1 MLVLKR
7 SEDTYPD
14 HADAAVRYRLP
25 TGLAPL
31 PGPDGTP
38 QAVLTRSPDGGLLHL
53 RLGATWP
60 ELRPGDRPV
69 AFAAG
74 RFRLIL
80 QTPTARETGRWWPTP
95 IGGNAVVDRS
105 VSLDPIEAAIAKS
118 LGQRTNDLVDAE
130 VELTLHGLAPA
141 FPWLVSVELATLRSR
156 IAALLGATPASWDAV
171 EAAFLGL
178 TEDTFMWHPLEARAL
193 RPLLDEALLAIAQYA
208 APVLLTSTDRGW
220 MLAQGGPSRLD
231 ISLAVPRVQTRTI
244 GLRWSFSE
252 FLAQQSDPRKHLVD
266 VAIPAPF
273 VAADLC
279 VVNDVPLASTGI
291 RSIAVEVRTGGP
303 SGMLRHEFRAGEPS
317 AARLRFVRES
327 TAELDIRWRARATIV
342 TASGP
347 AAVETAERSSGLLI
361 EVNPTS
367 LGLKALRFLA
377 AQEVFD
383 HVASL
388 EISVGSRTLTLNAA
402 SPEAWAVGREPP
414 TTVTVGA
421 MLASGERHALG
432 AMPIGPMGMTLDAGT
447 LGVGEIAPVV
457 LRPPPDLERRAAY
470 LAVQVEGHPWRTL
483 DPGGELALA
492 VRRESRVQPPKLRY
506 RTRLVSRGVEGATS
520 VMSESAWRDGVGEVV
535 SVDL

>member
-1 MLVLKR
+1 MLVLSR

-14 HADAAVRYRLP
+14 DTDAAVRYRLP

-38 QAVLTRSPDGGLLHL
+38 QAVLTRSQDGGLLHL

-60 ELRPGDRPV
+60 ELQPGDRPV
-69 AFAAG
+69 AFATG

-95 IGGNAVVDRS
+95 ITGNAVVDRS
-105 VSLDPIEAAIAKS
+105 VSLDPIEAAIAKY
-118 LGQRTNDLVDAE
+118 LGQHTNDLVDVE
-130 VELTLHGLAPA
+130 VELTLRGLAPP
-141 FPWLVSVELATLRSR
+141 FPWLVSVELATLQSR
-156 IAALLGATPASWDAV
+156 IAALLGATPASWEAV

-178 TEDTFMWHPLEARAL
+178 TEDTFMWHSLEARAL
-193 RPLLDEALLAIAQYA
+193 RPPLDEALLTIAQYA
-208 APVLLTSTDRGW
+208 APVLLSSSDRGW
-220 MLAQGGPSRLD
+220 VLAQGGPSRLD
-231 ISLAVPRVQTRTI
+231 ISLAVPRVQTRTS

-266 VAIPAPF
+266 VAVPAPF

-279 VVNDVPLASTGI
+279 ILNDVPLASNGI

-317 AARLRFVRES
+317 AVRLRFVRES

-347 AAVETAERSSGLLI
+347 AAVETEERSSGLLI
-361 EVNPTS
+361 EVNPTN

-388 EISVGSRTLTLNAA
+388 EISVGSRMLTLNAA

-421 MLASGERHALG
+421 ILASGERHSLG
-432 AMPIGPMGMTLDAGT
+432 ATPIGPMGMTLDAGT

-457 LRPPPDLERRAAY
+457 LRPPPDLDRRAAY
-470 LAVQVEGHPWRTL
+470 LAVQIEGHPWRTL

-492 VRRESRVQPPKLRY
+492 VRRESRVQPLKLRY